1 MIGEGSPVTLDRTD
15 LLVLEAGAV
24 PPKDLLAVCLVLAM
38 ILLRRELIDV
48 VFGMLLKAGSGGL

>member
-1 MIGEGSPVTLDRTD
+1 M
-15 LLVLEAGAV
+15 LEAGAF